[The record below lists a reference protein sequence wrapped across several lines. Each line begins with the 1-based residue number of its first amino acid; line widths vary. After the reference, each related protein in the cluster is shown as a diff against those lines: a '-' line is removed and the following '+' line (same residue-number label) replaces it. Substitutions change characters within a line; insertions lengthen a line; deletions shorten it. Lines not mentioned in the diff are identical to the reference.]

1 MHSGFSGYVL
11 PEIPSVLPVVPCSR
25 LQNCQSGIQHK
36 TDFGGMTDISLID
49 DKSWQV
55 AKHRAEVI
63 RPLAAKARCPLALV
77 RAAAAELNLSERQVF
92 TLMKRYRD
100 SEGTTASLVR
110 GASDGGKGVPR
121 IGQER
126 EALLHSIIND
136 VYLTP
141 QRLTPEAVIRETRR
155 QYQLAGIKPPGKNTI
170 RRRLKALT
178 PDERGKRGESPTH
191 GKVVSGTTPAARH
204 PLDTIQMDHTKVD
217 VILVD
222 PIHRKPIGRPW
233 ITIAIDIFS
242 RCIAGM
248 HLSLEAP
255 SATSVGLCLVH
266 MASDKSQWLA
276 DRGVT
281 AEWPIQGKPRKISV
295 DNGAE
300 FHSAAFKRGCEQHGI
315 AIHWRPPGQPQ
326 FGGIVER
333 VIGSLMKLVHELPG
347 TTFSN
352 PVERGGYDSDRMAC
366 LTLEELEH
374 WMAVAITGVYHQ
386 RAHAGLDGESPLRRY
401 QAGMKA
407 MASAGELPPVIKNPR
422 AFLIDFLPVLRRT
435 VQRNGITVDCISYF
449 CSALKPLI
457 ARRDPME
464 PVLVRRD
471 PRDISRIYVFD
482 RDTSGYLEVPYR
494 DLSRP
499 SITLW
504 EHRLALRRLR
514 DQHRGQIDEGSLF
527 RAVTELRTIEKN
539 AVVSTRTARRNQT
552 RRMRQEPILPT
563 AKAQN
568 DAVDAPGGH
577 QTLPPFSEIEEW

>member
-1 MHSGFSGYVL
+1 
-11 PEIPSVLPVVPCSR
+11 
-25 LQNCQSGIQHK
+25 
-36 TDFGGMTDISLID
+36 MTDISLID
-49 DKSWQV
+49 EKNWRI

-63 RPLAAKARCPLALV
+63 RPLAAKTRCPLALV
-77 RAAAAELNLSERQVF
+77 QAAAAELDLSERQVF
-92 TLMKRYRD
+92 TLIKRCRA
-100 SEGTTASLVR
+100 SEGATASLVP
-110 GASDGGKGVPR
+110 GASDGGKGTSR

-126 EALLHSIIND
+126 EALLHSIINE

-155 QYQLAGIKPPGKNTI
+155 RCQLAGMKPPGGNTI
-170 RRRLKALT
+170 RRRLNALT
-178 PDERGKRGESPTH
+178 AEDRRKRGESPARRT
-191 GKVVSGTTPAARH
+191 VISGATPAARH

-217 VILVD
+217 IILVD
-222 PIHRKPIGRPW
+222 PVERKPIGRPW

-266 MASDKSQWLA
+266 VASDKSQWLA
-276 DRGVT
+276 ERGVT
-281 AEWPIQGKPRKISV
+281 TAWPIQGKPRRISV

-300 FHSAAFKRGCEQHGI
+300 FHSAAFERGCEQHGI
-315 AIHWRPPGQPQ
+315 AIHWRPPGQPE

-333 VIGSLMKLVHELPG
+333 VIGSLMTLVHELPG

-352 PVERGGYDSDRMAC
+352 PAERGSYDSDRMAC

-374 WMAVAITGVYHQ
+374 WMAVAITGVYHR
-386 RAHAGLDGESPLRRY
+386 RAHAGLDGESPLSRY

-407 MASAGELPPVIKNPR
+407 MASAGELPPVIRSPR

-435 VQRNGITVDCISYF
+435 VQRNGITVDRITYF
-449 CSALKPLI
+449 CSALKPWI

-471 PRDISRIYVFD
+471 PRDISRIYVYD
-482 RDTSGYLEVPYR
+482 PETSGYLEIPYR

-504 EHRLALRRLR
+504 EHRLAARRLR
-514 DQHRGQIDEGSLF
+514 DERRTHIDEASLF
-527 RAVTELRTIEKN
+527 RAVTELRAIEKK
-539 AVVSTRTARRNQT
+539 AAVSTRSARRNHT
-552 RRMRQEPILPT
+552 RRRPERLPPPAT
-563 AKAQN
+563 AQN
-568 DAVDAPGGH
+568 DPVVSSGAH
-577 QTLPPFSEIEEW
+577 QTLTPFSEIEEW